1 MGIVIAVVVVAVIAI
16 FVAGFFSVPGLG
28 TSNRGNDNV
37 EGCAAACA
45 NLLAKRAQTCAHRAS
60 VAAARTTRD
69 TAAIQFAAAAAAS
82 VAAAALVAI
91 AAAVPIIGPILA
103 AAAGVAAAIA
113 AVYANYL
120 LGRLAGAASAL
131 QIQLNGLNDAV
142 RLEAD
147 ALTLLTNSCSPE
159 VAASCTNSLPA
170 CPI

>member
-1 MGIVIAVVVVAVIAI
+1 MEIVIAVVVVAVIAV
-16 FVAGFFSVPGLG
+16 FVVGFFSVPGLG

-69 TAAIQFAAAAAAS
+69 TAAMQFAAAAAAS
-82 VAAAALVAI
+82 AAAAALV
-91 AAAVPIIGPILA
+91 LA

-120 LGRLAGAASAL
+120 LGRLAGAAAAL
-131 QIQLNGLNDAV
+131 QIQLDGLSDAV

-159 VAASCTNSLPA
+159 AAASCMNSLPT